1 MIDFPV
7 SPSVGTIHASGA
19 VAWQWDG
26 EKWLATTST
35 VFLLRKLATNPS
47 AGPGAGTAILYAVQG
62 AGTSATL
69 RVQAGTSATP
79 ADLLVN
85 IGSGF

>member
-1 MIDFPV
+1 MIDFPAA
-7 SPSVGTIHASGA
+7 PSVGTVYASG
-19 VAWQWDG
+19 VVSWRWDG
-26 EKWLATTST
+26 EKWLATTPA
-35 VFLLRKLATNPS
+35 VLLLRKLVANPAT
-47 AGPGAGTAILYAVQG
+47 GPGAGTAILYVVQG
-62 AGTSATL
+62 TGSTATL